1 MATNQIALLAQT
13 PELDPLVPAQ
23 RQAQIQALADQQQIR
38 QLQLAQARQ
47 TAADDSAVRAAY
59 AANPTDASA
68 RLSALAAISPR
79 AYATEAKSQSDLAKT
94 NAETRFK
101 QIQVARERYAAM
113 GQGAG
118 YVRDNPTVPNAM
130 RLIQTWQSDGLLTAE
145 QAAQY
150 ADQVQ
155 KDPSSIPGLAQE
167 AFQLAIDAE
176 KQLPKIESINIGG
189 QEVTQSVSPVT
200 GQVRTLNTRQRTQSP
215 DSVASVASQAAD
227 RAQRERIAN
236 ADRAARSER
245 DRSQIIQTD
254 EGPLV
259 VNTGTGAAQP
269 VTLGGQAVQA
279 RAIKAPA
286 TVQKALFENDAALR
300 KIEDALAAI
309 DAYPEALGAVNYLG
323 DTIRQRSDPKGVE
336 ARALVADIGSL
347 KLHDRSGAAVTAAE
361 TPRLKPFI
369 PAATDTPDTAKKK
382 LELFRR
388 EYQTMQD
395 DILASYPK
403 AGGGRAAKPRTVQA
417 PPTNA
422 RGWTLH
428 TDAQGNRAYVSPD
441 GTQFEEV
448 Q

>member
-1 MATNQIALLAQT
+1 MPELVALQARLPQFDTPFDVQGKALQLRQLMNANQASDMELAQR
-13 PELDPLVPAQ
+13 
-23 RQAQIQALADQQQIR
+23 RQAMADEQA
-38 QLQLAQARQ
+38 ARSVFAENPED
-47 TAADDSAVRAAY
+47 AA
-59 AANPTDASA
+59 A
-68 RLSALAAISPR
+68 RLAGLAKVSPGAYSA
-79 AYATEAKSQSDLAKT
+79 EAKRQSDLAKT
-94 NAETRFK
+94 AAETRAK
-101 QIQVARERYAAM
+101 QITAAKEKFQLM
-113 GQGAG
+113 GQSAG
-118 YVRDNPTVPNAM
+118 YVRDNPTLDNAL
-130 RLIQTWQSDGLLTAE
+130 RLIGNWQNEGLLTAE
-145 QAAQY
+145 QASQY
-150 ADQVQ
+150 ADTVR
-155 KDPSSIPGLAQE
+155 KDPAKIQGLATE
-167 AFQLAIDAE
+167 AYQSAIDAE
-176 KQLPKIESINIGG
+176 KQLPKIENINLGG

-300 KIEDALAAI
+300 KIEDAFAAI
-309 DAYPEALGAVNYLG
+309 DAYPGALGAVNYLG

-422 RGWTLH
+422 RGWALH